1 MNPIEIVFIDGKKQI
16 VGVPD
21 AWVEPFIA
29 DLLKR
34 EEVKEAVVVVQAN

>member
-1 MNPIEIVFIDGKKQI
+1 MNPIEIVFTDGKKQI

-21 AWVEPFIA
+21 AWIEPFLA

-34 EEVKEAVVVVQAN
+34 EDVKGAVVVVQAN